1 MKATSST
8 TRAMSRRI
16 MRLVLSLMA
25 MAALASRSQA
35 AQEDKQVPFS
45 AAFTTEFENVV
56 MFPIAHVT
64 VIGEGK
70 ATHLGKATASTD
82 NQLVNLLTGESTA
95 TYTFTAANGDTL
107 VLEMDFQSTFD
118 QIPPPECDVRGHLQ
132 CDGRNWPIFRGDG
145 QWDVDRLGC
154 IYGAEQRRG
163 LVHCDRHD
171 LVTRQFEVM
180 SLRTIG
186 VKKIICAV
194 QRRASRFHFG
204 LSASAVN
211 RGL

>member
-1 MKATSST
+1 VFRPSIPERSKPMKATSST

-82 NQLVNLLTGESTA
+82 NQLVNLLTGVSTA

-118 QIPPPECDVRGHLQ
+118 QIPPQSVTFEGTYNVT
-132 CDGRNWPIFRGDG
+132 DGTGRFF
-145 QWDVDRLGC
+145 
-154 IYGAEQRRG
+154 GATG
-163 LVHCDRHD
+163 SGML
-171 LVTRQFEVM
+171 
-180 SLRTIG
+180 IG
-186 VKKIICAV
+186 
-194 QRRASRFHFG
+194 
-204 LSASAVN
+204 
-211 RGL
+211 